1 MRIIMNIK
9 TLRQDRKISL
19 STLQMKS
26 GVSTSHIN
34 EIENN
39 NKMPS
44 LIIMI
49 KLAKAL
55 GVTISDLYKIEYWVK
70 IG

>member
-55 GVTISDLYKIEYWVK
+55 GVTISVYINLI
-70 IG
+70 

>member
-55 GVTISDLYKIEYWVK
+55 GVTISDLYKIEY
-70 IG
+70 

>member
-1 MRIIMNIK
+1 MNIK

-55 GVTISDLYKIEYWVK
+55 GVTISDLYKIEY
-70 IG
+70 

>member
-1 MRIIMNIK
+1 MNIK
-9 TLRQDRKISL
+9 TLRQDRKMSL

-44 LIIMI
+44 LIVMI

-55 GVTISDLYKIEYWVK
+55 GVTISDLYKIEY
-70 IG
+70 

>member
-9 TLRQDRKISL
+9 TLRQDRKMSL

-44 LIIMI
+44 LIVMI

-55 GVTISDLYKIEYWVK
+55 GVTISDLYKIEY
-70 IG
+70 

>member
-49 KLAKAL
+49 KLANAL
-55 GVTISDLYKIEYWVK
+55 GVTISDLYKIEY
-70 IG
+70 

>member
-55 GVTISDLYKIEYWVK
+55 GVTILDLYKIEY
-70 IG
+70 